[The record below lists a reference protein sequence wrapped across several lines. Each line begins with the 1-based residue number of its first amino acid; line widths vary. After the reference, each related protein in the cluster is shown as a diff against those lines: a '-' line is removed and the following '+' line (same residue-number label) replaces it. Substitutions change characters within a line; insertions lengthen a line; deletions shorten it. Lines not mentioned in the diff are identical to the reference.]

1 MTGYVYVR
9 LTRPDGYENVCNELV
24 IEDAKINPAFEPEDF
39 TDQVVASM
47 QTADLNGDLAED
59 VQREIERQREVIR
72 KSNSYADHLGMSL
85 RDIKRE
91 RDELLAAMEKVV
103 CLAAFSNTLTAQDI
117 SDEARAA
124 IAKVK
129 K

>member
-1 MTGYVYVR
+1 MGYVYVR
-9 LTRPDGYENVCNELV
+9 LTRPEGYEGVCNDLV
-24 IEDAKINPAFEPEDF
+24 IEDAGINAAFAPEDF
-39 TDQVVASM
+39 TDQVIASM
-47 QTADLNGDLAED
+47 RTADPNGDLAED
-59 VQREIERQREVIR
+59 AQREIERQRDVIR